1 MFRRT
6 ILRSF
11 RSSNFIQNTF
21 HYTPP
26 PPPNPDEDKNIRRFI
41 SILILGG
48 AVGGGK
54 FGSEAYK
61 DTKEFGYI
69 RCVSETTWLTIMGFT
84 VGMATTLM
92 LPVLIPIGTV
102 VAVMRYF
109 DYTNK
114 TKNNINSKLQ

>member
-6 ILRSF
+6 LVRSF

-26 PPPNPDEDKNIRRFI
+26 LPPNPDEDKKYIRFI
-41 SILILGG
+41 GIIILGG

-69 RCVSETTWLTIMGFT
+69 RCISETTWLTIMGFT

-92 LPVLIPIGTV
+92 LPVLVPIGTV
-102 VAVMRYF
+102 VAVVRYF
-109 DYTNK
+109 DNTIKPKQK
-114 TKNNINSKLQ
+114 TI